1 MNYQEYTRLRQEG
14 KVSAGIANS
23 VALKLIAYL
32 PKRYQYAHYFWTWV
46 WILSIPGLI
55 CLSIFW
61 RWWVGLLLLVF
72 VTPTIAK
79 SVKRSAAEFVLEY
92 ASANEE
98 FFTLLIEKNLL
109 EFRES
114 N

>member
-1 MNYQEYTRLRQEG
+1 
-14 KVSAGIANS
+14 
-23 VALKLIAYL
+23 
-32 PKRYQYAHYFWTWV
+32 
-46 WILSIPGLI
+46 
-55 CLSIFW
+55 
-61 RWWVGLLLLVF
+61 VGLLLLVF